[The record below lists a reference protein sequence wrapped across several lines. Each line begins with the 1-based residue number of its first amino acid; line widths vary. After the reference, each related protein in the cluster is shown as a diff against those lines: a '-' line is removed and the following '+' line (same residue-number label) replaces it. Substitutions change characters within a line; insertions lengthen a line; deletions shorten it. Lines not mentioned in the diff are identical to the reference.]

1 MKVIVGLGNPGRRYR
16 STPHSVGFEVLD
28 ELAERLGV
36 RLRSN
41 FRFNARLSRAVVDGN
56 DLLLMKPQTYMN
68 NSGTAVA
75 AVLRYHRLETS
86 DMIVVVDDADLELG
100 RLRIRAKG
108 SSGGHKGLG
117 SVAEAAGGGNFIR
130 VRLGIG
136 RGNAEQDLVTRVLS
150 RFASEER
157 AKMDDTVK
165 RAADAVLAI
174 VRNGLD
180 RAMNEFN
187 KEADVENV

>member
-28 ELAERLGV
+28 ELARRLGA
-36 RLRSN
+36 RFRSS
-41 FRFNARLSRAVVDGN
+41 FRFDARLCRAVVDGN
-56 DLLLMKPQTYMN
+56 DLLLMTPQTYMN
-68 NSGTAVA
+68 NSGTVVA
-75 AVLRYHRLETS
+75 AVLRYHGLEMS
-86 DMIVVVDDADLELG
+86 DTIVIVDDADLELG
-100 RLRIRAKG
+100 QLRIRAKG

-117 SVAEAAGGGNFIR
+117 SVAAALGGVNFVR

-136 RGNAEQDLVTRVLS
+136 RGSDEQDLVTRVLT
-150 RFASEER
+150 RFTSEER
-157 AKMDDTVK
+157 VTMDGTVK

-174 VRNGLD
+174 IRDGID

-187 KEADVENV
+187 VRSNDED